1 MIYNF
6 YDTCSLLMRAAN
18 LFDDVNEKIII
29 SSITLQELENIKT
42 SINKDVEIKYNA
54 RKLLRIL
61 DENPNKYEIVIFKES
76 MLEPIQQADLPIND
90 DMRIL
95 ACAIWQNNH
104 SPAMDDLQ
112 FITNDLAF
120 KQIANLFF
128 GDGMISSI
136 SEEGIEE
143 YLGYKEIQLN
153 DQELANL
160 YSNITFNKYNL
171 LENQYLIIRDQ
182 SNKIVDTLKWKD
194 NEHHHLA
201 YGNLNSRYFGEI
213 KPMKG
218 DIYQTCLIDSL
229 INNQLTLV
237 KGPAGSGKSCLALA
251 YLFSQMERGKIDKI
265 IVFCNTVATKNSARL
280 GFYPGTRDEKL
291 LDSQIGNLLSSK
303 LGSKFE
309 VEELIAEE
317 KLVLLPLSD
326 IRGYDTSGMHAGIY
340 ISEAQNLDTEL
351 MKLTLQRIGE
361 DSICII
367 DGDYNAQVDMV
378 EYAGANN
385 GMKRVSKLFK
395 GQDFYGEIALQ
406 NIYRSKIALIAQNL

>member
-1 MIYNF
+1 MMIYNF

-42 SINKDVEIKYNA
+42 SINKDAEIKYNA
-54 RKLLRIL
+54 RKLLRTL
-61 DENPNKYEIVIFKES
+61 DENPNKYEVVIFKES

-128 GDGMISSI
+128 GHGMISSI
-136 SEEGIEE
+136 SEENTEE

-182 SNKIVDTLKWKD
+182 NNKIVDTLKWKND
-194 NEHHHLA
+194 EHHHLT

-280 GFYPGTRDEKL
+280 G
-291 LDSQIGNLLSSK
+291 
-303 LGSKFE
+303 
-309 VEELIAEE
+309 
-317 KLVLLPLSD
+317 
-326 IRGYDTSGMHAGIY
+326 
-340 ISEAQNLDTEL
+340 
-351 MKLTLQRIGE
+351 
-361 DSICII
+361 
-367 DGDYNAQVDMV
+367 
-378 EYAGANN
+378 
-385 GMKRVSKLFK
+385 
-395 GQDFYGEIALQ
+395 
-406 NIYRSKIALIAQNL
+406 